1 MAVLILL
8 CAAICAIAAVHYMN
22 NGDVTRTIFYCF
34 CLNWIK
40 DCFVF
45 TEEDDGDD

>member
-1 MAVLILL
+1 MLILV
-8 CAAICAIAAVHYMN
+8 CAAICAIAAVKYMAD
-22 NGDVTRTIFYCF
+22 GDVARTIFYCF

-45 TEEDDGDD
+45 TDEDGDEDG